1 MSDFK
6 VIETQ
11 EELDAV
17 IQKRLERKEKE
28 VQERY
33 KAFLSPDDVEKI
45 KTDFESKLSAKDQ
58 EMQKALEKYAETDK
72 TISDLTLRAETAEK
86 SLLRAQVASE
96 SKLPYELASR
106 LLGDTKEDMQKDAE
120 MLASYLKPQSAPPA
134 YTSTPASH
142 MAPAASNDAA
152 YMSLLGGLTDSIGG

>member
-11 EELDAV
+11 EELDAI
-17 IQKRLERKEKE
+17 IQKRLDRKEKE
-28 VQERY
+28 VQEKY
-33 KAFLSPDDVEKI
+33 KTFLSPDDVEKI
-45 KTDFESKLSAKDQ
+45 KADYEAKLSAKDQ
-58 EMQKALEKYAETDK
+58 EMQSALEKYAETDK
-72 TISDLTLRAETAEK
+72 IVSDLTLRAETAEK
-86 SLLRAQVASE
+86 SLLRAKVASE

-120 MLASYLKPQSAPPA
+120 MLASFLKPQSAPPA
-134 YTSTPASH
+134 YTTTPVGTASH
-142 MAPAASNDAA
+142 GASNDAA